1 MFLQATRYLGAV
13 ALLAVG
19 VVHLQQY
26 LDAGYNLIPTVGT
39 LFLLNAIASA
49 VVATGLLAPM
59 RLLFGD
65 RRADVA
71 VGVLAIAGTAIA
83 AGALIAL
90 FVSETGS
97 LFGFTEFGY
106 GTPVVIAIVSEVA
119 TLVLLTP
126 VAAISIARMGAPARH
141 PRAWR

>member
-1 MFLQATRYLGAV
+1 MVLRATRYLGAV
-13 ALLAVG
+13 ALLALG
-19 VVHLQQY
+19 GVHLQQY
-26 LDAGYNLIPTVGT
+26 LDAGYRLIPTVGT

-49 VVATGLLAPM
+49 VVATALLAPT

-65 RRADVA
+65 RHADLA

-106 GTPVVIAIVSEVA
+106 DAPVIIAIVSEVA
-119 TLVLLTP
+119 TVVLLAP
-126 VAAISIARMGAPARH
+126 LAAISIARVGQPAPHAS
-141 PRAWR
+141 A